1 MAMHYA
7 MCPATPPASWHGRSS
22 RRGLPSSVPAEREG
36 CSEIVVLALLVT
48 KLDEVITHLLV
59 RRKYYSAAPMAG
71 WRGTTLVT
79 EVTIMI
85 RVVVAD
91 DHEMFREML
100 RLALPRSGKIEVVG
114 EAADGQELKLVV
126 DRLRPDVV
134 LLDYKM
140 PYVRDF
146 TALVQQIRGNDDLEV
161 VVLSGFGSEE
171 IAARAAEG
179 GAKGYVLKATR
190 LSAVA
195 DAVQTVASGGIWI
208 DPTLPRKIFTIFQRQ
223 STRDATSSE
232 NGLAGLTRRELEV
245 LASVAQGISNQEIGK
260 KLCIS
265 EQTVKTHLTRIFA
278 KLEVK
283 NRLAAVLAFQTRSK
297 GIDRVISS

>member
-1 MAMHYA
+1 
-7 MCPATPPASWHGRSS
+7 
-22 RRGLPSSVPAEREG
+22 
-36 CSEIVVLALLVT
+36 
-48 KLDEVITHLLV
+48 
-59 RRKYYSAAPMAG
+59 
-71 WRGTTLVT
+71 
-79 EVTIMI
+79 MI

-114 EAADGQELKLVV
+114 EAADGQELRAVV

-146 TALVQQIRGNDDLEV
+146 TALVQQIRGQRDDLEV

-223 STRDATSSE
+223 STKEADQADG
-232 NGLAGLTRRELEV
+232 GLAGLTRRELEV
-245 LASVAQGISNQEIGK
+245 LASVAQGISNQEIGR

-297 GIDRVISS
+297 GIDRVVSS